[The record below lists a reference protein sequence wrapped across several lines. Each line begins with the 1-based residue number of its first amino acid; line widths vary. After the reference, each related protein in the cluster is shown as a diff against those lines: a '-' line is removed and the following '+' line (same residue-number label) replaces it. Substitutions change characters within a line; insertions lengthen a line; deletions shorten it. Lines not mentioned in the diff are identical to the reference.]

1 MSEGEGALGI
11 VVGHGA
17 MAQGLVDAAQRIT
30 GGIADCLAPL
40 SNDGKN
46 PEQLRSE
53 LVGMVGDSRS
63 VVFVDLQSGS
73 CGMAALSCCR
83 DSVSRVVV
91 SGVNLPMLLD
101 FVFNR
106 ELPFDQLVPRLL
118 ESGRASIASIPVIEP
133 TVPAVERTVP
143 GSER

>member
-1 MSEGEGALGI
+1 MSEADAALGV

-30 GGIADCLAPL
+30 GGLADCLAPL
-40 SNDGKN
+40 SNDGKKA
-46 PEQLRSE
+46 EQLKSE
-53 LVGMVGDSRS
+53 LDQMVGDSRS

-73 CGMAALSCCR
+73 CGLAALACCR
-83 DSVSRVVV
+83 DSVRRVVV

-106 ELPFDQLVPRLL
+106 GLPFEQLVPRLL
-118 ESGRASIASIPVIEP
+118 EKGRASIAAVP
-133 TVPAVERTVP
+133 TTE
-143 GSER
+143 

>member
-1 MSEGEGALGI
+1 MSEADAALGV

-30 GGIADCLAPL
+30 GGLADCLAPL

-46 PEQLRSE
+46 AEQLKSE
-53 LVGMVGDSRS
+53 LDQMVGDSRS

-73 CGMAALSCCR
+73 CGLAALACCR
-83 DSVSRVVV
+83 DSVRRVVV

-106 ELPFDQLVPRLL
+106 GLPFEQLVPRLL
-118 ESGRASIASIPVIEP
+118 EKGRASIAAVP
-133 TVPAVERTVP
+133 TTE
-143 GSER
+143 

>member
-1 MSEGEGALGI
+1 MSDAEAALGV

-17 MAQGLVDAAQRIT
+17 MARGLVDAAQRIA

-46 PEQLRSE
+46 PEQLKSE
-53 LVGMVGDSRS
+53 LEGMVGDSRS
-63 VVFVDLQSGS
+63 VVFVDLASGS
-73 CGMAALSCCR
+73 CGMAALACCR
-83 DSVSRVVV
+83 TSARRVVV

-106 ELPFDQLVPRLL
+106 GLAFEQLVPRLL
-118 ESGRASIASIPVIEP
+118 ESGRASIATIPVIE
-133 TVPAVERTVP
+133 
-143 GSER
+143 

>member
-1 MSEGEGALGI
+1 MSEADAALGV

-30 GGIADCLAPL
+30 GGLADCLAPL

-46 PEQLRSE
+46 AEQLKSE
-53 LVGMVGDSRS
+53 LDQMVGDSRS

-73 CGMAALSCCR
+73 CGLAALACCR
-83 DSVSRVVV
+83 DSVRGVVV

-106 ELPFDQLVPRLL
+106 GLPFEQLVPRLL
-118 ESGRASIASIPVIEP
+118 GKGRASIAAVP
-133 TVPAVERTVP
+133 TTE
-143 GSER
+143 